1 MVFLKK
7 ASFLTLLDQ
16 KQINI
21 YISHMVKK
29 VIDTCSNAVMDKCFP
44 NRSRLSL
51 SSWLCKFGTKRLS
64 DDVISKVVTFKYVL
78 QKQQPR
84 GVPRKRCSENMQQI
98 YNRTPMPKYDFN
110 KIAKQLY

>member
-1 MVFLKK
+1 
-7 ASFLTLLDQ
+7 
-16 KQINI
+16 
-21 YISHMVKK
+21 
-29 VIDTCSNAVMDKCFP
+29 MDKYFP